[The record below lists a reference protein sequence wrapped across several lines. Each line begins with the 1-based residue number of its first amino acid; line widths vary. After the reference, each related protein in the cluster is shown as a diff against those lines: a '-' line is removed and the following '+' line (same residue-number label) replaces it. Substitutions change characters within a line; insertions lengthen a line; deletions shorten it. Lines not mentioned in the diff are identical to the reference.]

1 MRIQQLLNF
10 MGLRQGQVARG
21 LGLSEAHFSA
31 ICNGRRD
38 LPIRL
43 VTPLAQILG
52 VTTGEVIAALD
63 KLREQRK

>member
-38 LPIRL
+38 LPNRL
-43 VTPLAQILG
+43 VTIRGSKHSVYLMEEKENYYRGWIM
-52 VTTGEVIAALD
+52 
-63 KLREQRK
+63 